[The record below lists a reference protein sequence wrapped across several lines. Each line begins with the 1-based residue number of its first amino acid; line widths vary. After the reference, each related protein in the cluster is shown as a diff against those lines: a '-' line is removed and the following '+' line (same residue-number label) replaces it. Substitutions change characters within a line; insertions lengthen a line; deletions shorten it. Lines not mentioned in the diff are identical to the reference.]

1 MRKFIF
7 AAALAPVLATAA
19 LAQNTVSP
27 GQPGAS
33 DKATDSSATM
43 TRPPANVPGKGPDF
57 INVQRDAMLSGN
69 VVGLDVYNKENSDVG
84 KIHDMIVAPDNSLK
98 GYVLS
103 VGGFLGMGTHYVAVD
118 PGAINITY
126 DDNQK
131 TWRAA
136 INATKDQLK
145 NAPEFQYSGR
155 FNASRS

>member
-1 MRKFIF
+1 
-7 AAALAPVLATAA
+7 LAPVLATAA
-19 LAQNTVSP
+19 FAQNTASP
-27 GQPGAS
+27 GQPATPGTS
-33 DKATDSSATM
+33 DKATDANPTM
-43 TRPPANVPGKGPDF
+43 GRPPANVPGKGPDF
-57 INVQRDAMLSGN
+57 INVQQDAMLSGN
-69 VVGLDVYNKENSDVG
+69 VVGLDVYNKENNDVG
-84 KIHDMIVAPDNSLK
+84 KIHDLIVAPDNSVK

-145 NAPEFQYSGR
+145 NAPEFQYNGR

>member
-1 MRKFIF
+1 M
-7 AAALAPVLATAA
+7 
-19 LAQNTVSP
+19 
-27 GQPGAS
+27 
-33 DKATDSSATM
+33 
-43 TRPPANVPGKGPDF
+43 
-57 INVQRDAMLSGN
+57 
-69 VVGLDVYNKENSDVG
+69 VGLDVYNKENSDVG
-84 KIHDMIVAPDNSLK
+84 KIHDMIVAPDNSVK

-155 FNASRS
+155 WNASRS